1 MADEQTDPE
10 VIRRQMEAQR
20 ASLAEKLETLE
31 NKIVRTVDEAREAV
45 AETVQTVK
53 DSVQSSVE
61 TVKDTV
67 SSSVETVK
75 ETFDVRLQVQRHPWA
90 MFGSSIALGFAAGW
104 ALNRALGS
112 GRGASASLGYSSG
125 GSYPGKTGFGSVTP
139 RSQGGYREE
148 ARAAATFTGASPTA
162 AHHETSPPPA
172 PAPRGPSWIDELAQ
186 TFAPELHKLKGVA
199 IGAAMSVARDF
210 LTQSVP
216 EQLRPQLDE
225 VINNVTS
232 KLGGE
237 PMRGHLLDELRER
250 FQERHNGEHHAPELE
265 PQA

>member
-1 MADEQTDPE
+1 MADEQATDPE

-90 MFGSSIALGFAAGW
+90 MFGGSIALGFVAGW
-104 ALNRALGS
+104 ALNRALRA
-112 GRGASASLGYSSG
+112 GRRTGPPLAHVPEPSTGAATFAL
-125 GSYPGKTGFGSVTP
+125 P
-139 RSQGGYREE
+139 SQGAQGGFREQ
-148 ARAAATFTGASPTA
+148 ARSAATFTGA
-162 AHHETSPPPA
+162 PPPSAA
-172 PAPRGPSWIDELAQ
+172 PAETTSAPATRGPSWLDELTR
-186 TFAPELHKLKGVA
+186 TFAPEAQKLKGLA
-199 IGAAMSVARDF
+199 IGAAMGVVRD
-210 LTQSVP
+210 LVTHQIP
-216 EQLRPQLDE
+216 EQLRPRLDE
-225 VINNVTS
+225 VIDTVTS

-237 PMRGHLLDELRER
+237 PVRGHLLDELR
-250 FQERHNGEHHAPELE
+250 QQWQQPHNGEHRAPQLE